1 MPPLPM
7 PHLWMVQIMG
17 FFCPLYLLLLRFMSI
32 FPPNPITQEA
42 QHTAQG
48 IEYHVIHITTA
59 HAAEQLDHFYRDGKL
74 HGKKCC
80 RPEIDR
86 SSADTGQEKSKRGK
100 AYDIAQQVQKYP
112 PGSNRLV
119 ILDVTHD
126 LPKRDQIV
134 AILIHCIFPKC
145 LCKSR
150 KYINSPIQRIKGI
163 TYRILFVL
171 FINNPLYR
179 TPYWSQYAS
188 IAAFIESSMTILP

>member
-1 MPPLPM
+1 MILALLPSVFAAIKSASTRIKSDAAAPNAAPM
-7 PHLWMVQIMG
+7 DGVDKG

-145 LCKSR
+145 LCK
-150 KYINSPIQRIKGI
+150 KQKIYQ
-163 TYRILFVL
+163 
-171 FINNPLYR
+171 
-179 TPYWSQYAS
+179 
-188 IAAFIESSMTILP
+188 